1 MVFEL
6 TIKDKTLLI
15 NEDNIL
21 YVQLGD
27 GSVPQNES
35 LTVDIV
41 MINDKHITITSG
53 KKSRGQR
60 NLRKNKETSFFR
72 QSTRFDFVNFSTSVK
87 TESPRWFTTEG
98 LFCSLPDYGFLLA

>member
-6 TIKDKTLLI
+6 TIKDKTLII

-27 GSVPQNES
+27 GSVPQNEA

-41 MINDKHITITSG
+41 MIGDKHITITSD
-53 KKSRGQR
+53 KKAEVKEIYEKIKKRLFLD
-60 NLRKNKETSFFR
+60 NLNNLT
-72 QSTRFDFVNFSTSVK
+72 
-87 TESPRWFTTEG
+87 
-98 LFCSLPDYGFLLA
+98 L

>member
-27 GSVPQNES
+27 GSVPQNEAF
-35 LTVDIV
+35 TVDIV
-41 MINDKHITITSG
+41 MINDKHITITCG
-53 KKSRGQR
+53 KKAEAKEYYEKIKKRLFLD
-60 NLRKNKETSFFR
+60 NLKI
-72 QSTRFDFVNFSTSVK
+72 
-87 TESPRWFTTEG
+87 
-98 LFCSLPDYGFLLA
+98 

>member
-6 TIKDKTLLI
+6 TVNQKTVLI
-15 NEDNIL
+15 NEDNVL

-41 MINDKHITITSG
+41 MINDKHLTITSG
-53 KKSRGQR
+53 KKAEA
-60 NLRKNKETSFFR
+60 KEIYEKIKKR
-72 QSTRFDFVNFSTSVK
+72 LIADMIK
-87 TESPRWFTTEG
+87 I
-98 LFCSLPDYGFLLA
+98 

>member
-27 GSVPQNES
+27 GSVQQNEA

-41 MINDKHITITSG
+41 MINDKHLTITSG
-53 KKSRGQR
+53 KNAEAKEIYEKIKKRLFLD
-60 NLRKNKETSFFR
+60 NLKI
-72 QSTRFDFVNFSTSVK
+72 
-87 TESPRWFTTEG
+87 
-98 LFCSLPDYGFLLA
+98 

>member
-6 TIKDKTLLI
+6 TVNQKTFLI

-27 GSVPQNES
+27 GSVPQNEA

-41 MINDKHITITSG
+41 MINDNHITITSG
-53 KKSRGQR
+53 KKAEAKEIYEKIKKRLFLN
-60 NLRKNKETSFFR
+60 NLQDLT
-72 QSTRFDFVNFSTSVK
+72 
-87 TESPRWFTTEG
+87 
-98 LFCSLPDYGFLLA
+98 L

>member
-6 TIKDKTLLI
+6 TIKEKTLLI

-41 MINDKHITITSG
+41 MINDKHLTITSG
-53 KKSRGQR
+53 KKAEAKEIYEKIKKRLFLD
-60 NLRKNKETSFFR
+60 NLKI
-72 QSTRFDFVNFSTSVK
+72 
-87 TESPRWFTTEG
+87 
-98 LFCSLPDYGFLLA
+98 

>member
-15 NEDNIL
+15 NEANIL

-27 GSVPQNES
+27 GSVSQNEA

-41 MINDKHITITSG
+41 MIGDNHITITSG
-53 KKSRGQR
+53 KKSEAKEIYEKIKKRLFLD
-60 NLRKNKETSFFR
+60 NLQDLT
-72 QSTRFDFVNFSTSVK
+72 
-87 TESPRWFTTEG
+87 
-98 LFCSLPDYGFLLA
+98 L

>member
-6 TIKDKTLLI
+6 TVNQKTLLI

-27 GSVPQNES
+27 GSVPQNEA

-53 KKSRGQR
+53 KKAEAKEIYEKIKKRFILD
-60 NLRKNKETSFFR
+60 NLQDLT
-72 QSTRFDFVNFSTSVK
+72 
-87 TESPRWFTTEG
+87 
-98 LFCSLPDYGFLLA
+98 L

>member
-27 GSVPQNES
+27 GSVPQNEA

-41 MINDKHITITSG
+41 MIGDKHITITSG
-53 KKSRGQR
+53 EKAEAKKIYETIKKRLFLD
-60 NLRKNKETSFFR
+60 NLQDLT
-72 QSTRFDFVNFSTSVK
+72 
-87 TESPRWFTTEG
+87 
-98 LFCSLPDYGFLLA
+98 L